1 MRLILWCL
9 PYVFIEEKKLIH
21 MNWLDLDIHDGN
33 EKKVILDKKWV
44 TLKIKRFNLRGCK
57 QVDTELMVLQSL

>member
-33 EKKVILDKKWV
+33 EKKVILDK
-44 TLKIKRFNLRGCK
+44 
-57 QVDTELMVLQSL
+57 S